1 MSSLFDT
8 EVYQARRAIEWAE
21 IDLDYFL
28 KDLAGDD
35 EQKRPVRLEVHSRPS
50 VRTRFWWMLT
60 WIGAD
65 GEEHRMEGETMQ
77 LCLWRAAVREKKLRE
92 KTESQGKP

>member
-1 MSSLFDT
+1 MTSLFDT

-28 KDLAGDD
+28 KDLTGDD
-35 EQKRPVRLEVHSRPS
+35 PQGRPAVLMVHSRPS
-50 VRTRFWWMLT
+50 VRTRFWWTLQ
-60 WIGAD
+60 WHGVD
-65 GEEHRMEGETMQ
+65 GEEHRTEGETMQ

-92 KTESQGKP
+92 KLESAGQP